1 MPARRTA
8 RWAVPGA
15 AALVLS
21 CAALAGCGSSGGL
34 SPSAASAPSSGG
46 SSPSAGNASAH
57 KGKLTGNF
65 CTDFKNI
72 GTNMPIPAVASG
84 NLATLEQHDGRYL
97 KRVAAYY
104 SRLAAEAPPQAGQE
118 IRSIASAHQDLASS
132 IESGGGSPP
141 AQPDRAADRRADQ
154 FGRCGPGVQ
163 EASDL
168 RDHQVLLTCGGGSG
182 RVTCGEWLTSS
193 RSPCSGAQVRR
204 G

>member
-15 AALVLS
+15 AALVLF
-21 CAALAGCGSSGGL
+21 CAALAGCGSSGGS
-34 SPSAASAPSSGG
+34 SPGAASAPSSGG
-46 SSPSAGNASAH
+46 PSPSAGNASAH
-57 KGKLTGNF
+57 NGKLTGNF

-118 IRSIASAHQDLASS
+118 IRSIASAYQDLASS
-132 IESGGGSPP
+132 VESGGGSTQSLSQIEQRIG
-141 AQPDRAADRRADQ
+141 A
-154 FGRCGPGVQ
+154 
-163 EASDL
+163 
-168 RDHQVLLTCGGGSG
+168 
-182 RVTCGEWLTSS
+182 LTSS
-193 RSPCSGAQVRR
+193 GAAAQAFKKLVAYVTTKCS
-204 G
+204 